1 MGFRSIGTRLTL
13 WYTAVL
19 TLTFV
24 LLGIATY
31 GLLSYGLSREVD
43 NALDGVAQALASQA
57 RDRSTPFLPPDVD
70 AAFRRFF
77 GFSPMDRYFDMRDP
91 RGRPDPQQKP
101 NTSEPLPLSREAA
114 QRAAQGLPTFETFTN
129 TSKDP
134 VRVVTMPV
142 VDSGRVI
149 NLVRVGMSLESVV
162 RTKRQF
168 LYSLAAMLPLALIL
182 AGGGGML
189 LARRALRPVDQMAT
203 TARRISGEDLSG
215 RLDEPGSGDEL
226 DRLAVTLNAMLERLD
241 IAFQQIRQ
249 FSAAASH
256 ELQTPLTILKGEL
269 EVALRAERTPAEYKD
284 VLTSALEEIDRIS
297 DLVEGLLLLSRS
309 DAGMFR
315 MAHRRMDLAQVVMEV
330 YERAA
335 ILAQKQGVVL
345 DLGRMEACTVEGDPE
360 WLHRLMLNI
369 VDNAIK
375 YTPEHGKVTV
385 SLFQDDTWAV
395 IDILDTGIGLSTEEQ
410 ERIFNPFYRTG
421 KAAAGKEKG
430 AGLGL
435 SIASSIAQAHGG
447 RIDVDSR
454 PGEGSTFHIRLPLVA
469 DPVDPLNG

>member
-24 LLGIATY
+24 LLGVATY
-31 GLLSYGLSREVD
+31 GLLGYSLAREVD
-43 NALDGVAQALASQA
+43 NALDGVARTLASQA
-57 RDRSTPFLPPDVD
+57 RDRSAPFFPPDID

-91 RGRPDPQQKP
+91 RERPGAQQQQ
-101 NTSEPLPLSREAA
+101 NSFQQFPLSPEAA
-114 QRAAQGLPTFETFTN
+114 QRAGQGLSTFETFSN
-129 TSKDP
+129 VKKQP

-142 VDSGRVI
+142 IDSGRVI

-168 LYSLAAMLPLALIL
+168 LIALAAMLPLALIL

-189 LARRALRPVDQMAT
+189 LARRALRPVDQMAS
-203 TARRISGEDLSG
+203 TARRISGEDLSE
-215 RLDEPGSGDEL
+215 RLDEPGGGDEL
-226 DRLAVTLNAMLERLD
+226 DRLAITLNAMLERLD
-241 IAFQQIRQ
+241 TSFQQMRQ
-249 FSAAASH
+249 FSADASH

-269 EVALRAERTPAEYKD
+269 EVALRSERSSGEYEH

-315 MAHRRMDLAQVVMEV
+315 MAYRNLDLAQVVMEV
-330 YERAA
+330 YERTA
-335 ILAQKQGVVL
+335 ILAKNRGVVL
-345 DLGRMEACTVEGDPE
+345 DLGTMETIAVDGDPE
-360 WLHRLMLNI
+360 WLHRLILNL

-375 YTPEHGKVTV
+375 YTPENGKVTLAL
-385 SLFQDDTWAV
+385 SQDDNSAV
-395 IDILDTGIGLSTEEQ
+395 IEVADTGSGLTFEEQ
-410 ERIFNPFYRTG
+410 EQVFNPFFRTDR
-421 KAAAGKEKG
+421 ASAGKEKG

-435 SIASSIAQAHGG
+435 SIAASIAQAHGG
-447 RIDVDSR
+447 RIDVDSQ
-454 PGEGSTFHIRLPLVA
+454 PGEGSTFRIRLPLVPRA
-469 DPVDPLNG
+469 D